1 MNHKTVNVEVNNF
14 DYIRIIIAT
23 VILLGHFLGHFRI
36 DNPIIYKIAY
46 IVRGVP
52 LFFCLS
58 GFLVAR
64 SVERYPLK
72 EFWMRR
78 FFRIF
83 PALWVCVLLNLM
95 IIIFGAGFYPTIK
108 EIILYLVTQLTVFH
122 FYTGSWLS
130 QYGVGVPNGALWT
143 ITVDIQFYILVYWF
157 AKRLKDASVKTWMLL
172 LSFLAILAIVLEKFN
187 TLYPEFI
194 YKLLSVSI
202 LPFLYIFLFGMMVY
216 YKRDIIIP
224 NLTKYCFPIVALYIV
239 WNFIPS
245 HLIIMFEGVR
255 YNVITTFLL
264 MIALFALAYS
274 GTGKRLKV
282 DYSYAFYLYHMVVLN
297 AIHHFYISRLENN
310 LFAVLIFLITTILT
324 SVFAFL
330 SVHIIDKK
338 LSFSMEKRYF
348 IKKENNHVR
357 F

>member
-1 MNHKTVNVEVNNF
+1 MKEQKVSLNDNYF
-14 DYIRIIIAT
+14 DIIRLVVAFI
-23 VILLGHFLGHFRI
+23 ILLGHFLGHFSI
-36 DNPIIYKIAY
+36 DNPIIHKMAY

-72 EFWMRR
+72 EFWVRR

-83 PALWVCVLLNLM
+83 PALWICVLLNVM
-95 IIIFGAGFYPTIK
+95 IIIFGAGFYPTLK
-108 EIILYLVTQLTVFH
+108 ELVLYLLTQLTVFQ

-157 AKRLKDASVKTWMLL
+157 AKRLKDASVKIWVLL
-172 LSFLAILAIVLEKFN
+172 LSSLAILAIVLEKFH
-187 TLYPEFI
+187 TLYPEII

-224 NLTKYCFPIVALYIV
+224 NLSKYCFPIVILYIV
-239 WNFIPS
+239 WNFLPS
-245 HLIIMFEGVR
+245 HLTVMFEGMR

-264 MIALFALAYS
+264 MVALFALAYS
-274 GTGKRLKV
+274 GKGKRLKV

-297 AIHHFYISRLENN
+297 AIHHFYIGRLENN
-310 LFAVLIFLITTILT
+310 LFAVMMFLITTILT

-330 SVHIIDKK
+330 SVHIVDKK
-338 LSFSMEKRYF
+338 LSFPLEKRYF
-348 IKKENNHVR
+348 IKKGE
-357 F
+357 